1 MLPSWAKYLCMVTAE
16 RDTLTAGKPK
26 SSSLKRRH
34 LPNDYLFC
42 GTEAIIDRKH
52 PERERERGGGE
63 RDVIMSV
70 RTLSIRKTISLFRK
84 TAANPLFEANPS
96 FDLSHYR

>member
-52 PERERERGGGE
+52 PERERERGGGRE
-63 RDVIMSV
+63 
-70 RTLSIRKTISLFRK
+70 TL
-84 TAANPLFEANPS
+84 
-96 FDLSHYR
+96 